1 MIVVKGGCV
10 GKWFMRRKDYQCN
23 SKGRR
28 RLVSKVIPLCVNFSK
43 NSVINKRGDGKAAHV
58 TSIGFTQKV
67 GRWVGARA
75 EGKSSRAENVIASL
89 LDMSSVPYSTYVP
102 RPVTFLH
109 RVMPEL
115 KVLWVVGLLFLL
127 ATGSLTFRLIMTL
140 LVCCISVLAL
150 PERLWK
156 PQLLRVGVLS
166 LLVLVMTACGS
177 DGVPPV
183 VSPRTVS
190 AVTDT
195 DTVGITLGGSSM
207 AQLSSLVPSYRYTVL
222 NLGIFSV
229 TKRSFALAVTLSSLT
244 LVTLQTASLS
254 LVSTSPE
261 RMAAALRTFLY
272 PLSLVGVPVQ
282 HIYIMLLLSL
292 RFMATVFEEM
302 RNLVLAIAARGID
315 WSLLGGFGTVNV
327 AIKTCTKLFKTL
339 MKRSDT
345 IAAAMNARGF
355 SDPSLHRIH
364 VIPQIDGQ
372 QSGGLWTVSNAC
384 CVGLFLI
391 CCAGALFIY

>member
-1 MIVVKGGCV
+1 MGCV
-10 GKWFMRRKDYQCN
+10 AKGFMRRNERGVSVHGN
-23 SKGRR
+23 SKVRR
-28 RLVSKVIPLCVNFSK
+28 RSLSKGVVLCSTLNKSNYICDKREAAQSK
-43 NSVINKRGDGKAAHV
+43 DRRWIGTRAKGKH
-58 TSIGFTQKV
+58 
-67 GRWVGARA
+67 
-75 EGKSSRAENVIASL
+75 SRAENVIGSL

-115 KVLWVVGLLFLL
+115 KLMWVVGLLFLL
-127 ATGSLTFRLIMTL
+127 ATGSLTFRLLMTL
-140 LVCCISVLAL
+140 LVSCISVVAL
-150 PERLWK
+150 PGRLWK

-183 VSPRTVS
+183 LSPRTVS
-190 AVTDT
+190 SALDPGM
-195 DTVGITLGGSSM
+195 DALGNSM
-207 AQLSSLVPSYRYTVL
+207 AQLSGLVPSYRYTVL

-244 LVTLQTASLS
+244 LVTLQTASLC

-261 RMAAALRTFLY
+261 TMAAALRTFLY
-272 PLSLVGVPVQ
+272 PLSLAGVPVQ

-292 RFMATVFEEM
+292 RFMSTVFEEM

-327 AIKTCTKLFKTL
+327 IIKTCTRLFKIL
-339 MKRSDT
+339 MKRSDS
-345 IAAAMNARGF
+345 IAAAMTARGF
-355 SDPSLHRIH
+355 SDPSSHRIH
-364 VIPQIDGQ
+364 VIPQMDSRSDG
-372 QSGGLWTVSNAC
+372 LLTVSNIC
-384 CVGLFLI
+384 CVGLFMLY
-391 CCAGALFIY
+391 CAGALCIY

>member
-1 MIVVKGGCV
+1 MQGGCA
-10 GKWFMRRKDYQCN
+10 GKSCLRRDERRVSVHGN
-23 SKGRR
+23 SKTQR
-28 RLVSKVIPLCVNFSK
+28 RLLSK
-43 NSVINKRGDGKAAHV
+43 SVIRCGTLNKNNFTCDERAAILSKDV
-58 TSIGFTQKV
+58 
-67 GRWVGARA
+67 RWVVTRA
-75 EGKSSRAENVIASL
+75 KGNHSRAENVIGSL

-102 RPVTFLH
+102 LPVTFLH

-115 KVLWVVGLLFLL
+115 KLLWVVGLLFLL
-127 ATGSLTFRLIMTL
+127 ATGSLTFRLLMTL
-140 LVCCISVLAL
+140 LVSCISVVAL

-190 AVTDT
+190 AVDPGM
-195 DTVGITLGGSSM
+195 DALGSSM
-207 AQLSSLVPSYRYTVL
+207 TLGSSMSQLSSLVPRYRYTVL

-244 LVTLQTASLS
+244 LVTLQTASLC

-272 PLSLVGVPVQ
+272 PLSLLGVPIQ

-315 WSLLGGFGTVNV
+315 WSLLGGFGTINV
-327 AIKTCTKLFKTL
+327 VIKTCTRLFKTL

-345 IAAAMNARGF
+345 IAAAMTARGF
-355 SDPSLHRIH
+355 SGPSYHRIH
-364 VIPQIDGQ
+364 VIPHIDS
-372 QSGGLWTVSNAC
+372 QSAGVLTVDNAC
-384 CVGLFLI
+384 CVGLFLL

>member
-1 MIVVKGGCV
+1 MHAESRCCFGKG
-10 GKWFMRRKDYQCN
+10 FTRRNNHHSN
-23 SKGRR
+23 SNVRR
-28 RLVSKVIPLCVNFSK
+28 RLVSKVVLVCSDLNS
-43 NSVINKRGDGKAAHV
+43 NSVNSKRGDGKSAQA
-58 TSIGFTQKV
+58 TSIRSTQKV

-75 EGKSSRAENVIASL
+75 KGKNSRAENVIGSL

-127 ATGSLTFRLIMTL
+127 ATGSLRFRLVMTL
-140 LVCCISVLAL
+140 LVCCISVVAL

-166 LLVLVMTACGS
+166 LLVLVMAACGS

-190 AVTDT
+190 AGYDVTA
-195 DTVGITLGGSSM
+195 GIGGSM

-272 PLSLVGVPVQ
+272 PLSLLGVPVQ

-345 IAAAMNARGF
+345 IAAAMTARGF
-355 SDPSLHRIH
+355 SDPSMHRIH
-364 VIPQIDGQ
+364 VIPQSDG
-372 QSGGLWTVSNAC
+372 LLTVSNAC

-391 CCAGALFIY
+391 CCAGALYIY